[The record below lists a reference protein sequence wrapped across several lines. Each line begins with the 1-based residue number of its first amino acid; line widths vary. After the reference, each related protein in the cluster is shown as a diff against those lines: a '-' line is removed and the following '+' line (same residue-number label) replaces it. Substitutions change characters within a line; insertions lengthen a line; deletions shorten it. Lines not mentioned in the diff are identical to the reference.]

1 MRRVGVMLA
10 LLGLVLPVL
19 QPVYP
24 EERTPPANPAGLAVA
39 QAHALEAIHDAALR
53 WHVSEDWLDRVARC
67 ESNLLP
73 WAVNPETGAAGLFQF
88 EPSTYWTYA
97 PAINETKGPFDAWSA
112 AQVAAY
118 MFSIGQSWQWACQ

>member
-1 MRRVGVMLA
+1 MRRAGMMLA
-10 LLGLVLPVL
+10 LLGLMLPVL

-24 EERTPPANPAGLAVA
+24 TERTPPANPAGLAVA

-53 WHVSEDWLDRVARC
+53 WRVSEDWLDRVARC
-67 ESNLLP
+67 ESDLLP

-97 PAINETKGPFDAWSA
+97 PAIGETKGPFDAWSA
-112 AQVAAY
+112 ARVAA
-118 MFSIGQSWQWACQ
+118 